1 MQARSMLCCSVTL
14 ALHATAFSLSFNA
27 VLTSEQQKK
36 ESTGD
41 GRGGD
46 LGKGEGEDKAC
57 GFLRETSEVA
67 GEMRYD
73 RENLSYSHAHF
84 KVCSL

>member
-1 MQARSMLCCSVTL
+1 MQARSMLCCSVT
-14 ALHATAFSLSFNA
+14 LHATAFSLSFNA
-27 VLTSEQQKK
+27 VLTSERQKK
-36 ESTGD
+36 ESRGD

-46 LGKGEGEDKAC
+46 LGKGEEEDKAC

-67 GEMRYD
+67 GEMQYD